1 MLSNRREFLLY
12 SAAGVALS
20 ASATASASYAAKAP
34 AGSPALATLLAN
46 FANEML
52 AKSPE
57 TCTSLGLDAG
67 ARATQKTRLDDR
79 SVSSM
84 TARVAD
90 SIDRKNR
97 LQAIDRATL
106 SGADATYYDTVVY
119 NLDCII
125 AGGKFSYGD
134 PAVISPYIVSQ
145 QHGSFNDLPEFLDS
159 QHLINDKADA
169 DSYLARLE
177 LIAVAMDQE
186 TERMARDAAQG
197 VMLPDYL
204 IATALGEITDI
215 RNTKPTESRMVTS
228 VATRATAKNIAGD
241 YAGAASKIVAD
252 KIYPALDRQIAALK
266 AIQPKANHDAGVWK
280 LPDGEAYYAWA
291 LKNGTTTNLTPD
303 EVHTIGLDQSKAL
316 DARMDERLKKQGM
329 NTGTVGERMAALT
342 KDPRFLYPNTDEGR
356 AQIISYLNGRIAAL
370 RPITRKISRM
380 GLKADVQVK
389 RVPVDIQNGSA
400 LGYMNFASLDG
411 KRPAIYYVNLA
422 DNANWPKWQLPSL
435 TAHEAIPGHA
445 WQGAYLAEKH
455 DDLPLIAS
463 LMQFNAFVEGWALYA
478 EQLADEYG
486 LYADDAFGELGYLQA
501 IKFRANRLVVDT
513 GLHAKRWGREQA
525 IDWMVAASGR
535 TKKAITSE
543 VDRYCAGPGQA
554 CGYKIGQNEI
564 LRLREKA
571 KTSLAGK
578 FDIRDFNDRIVQ
590 TGGVPLAVLESV
602 VDRYIKGA

>member
-1 MLSNRREFLLY
+1 MISNRREFLLY
-12 SAAGVALS
+12 STAAASLS
-20 ASATASASYAAKAP
+20 SSFVCNSVYGAKA
-34 AGSPALATLLAN
+34 GSGNPALATLLAS
-46 FANEML
+46 FADEML

-57 TCTSLGLDAG
+57 TCTSLGLDSA
-67 ARATQKTRLDDR
+67 ARAIQKTRLDDR
-79 SVSSM
+79 SLGSV
-84 TARVAD
+84 TTRVAD

-97 LQAIDRATL
+97 LQAIERNAL
-106 SGADATYYDTVVY
+106 KGLDATYYDAVVY
-119 NLDCII
+119 SLDSII

-134 PAVISPYIVSQ
+134 PAVVSPYVVSQ

-159 QHLINDKADA
+159 QHLISNKADA
-169 DSYLARLE
+169 DSYLVRLE
-177 LIAVAMDQE
+177 LIATAMDQE
-186 TERMARDAAQG
+186 TERLSRDAAQG

-204 IATALGEITDI
+204 MATALGEMTDI
-215 RNTKPTESRMVTS
+215 RNTKPAESRMVTS
-228 VATRATAKNIAGD
+228 VASRATAKNIAGD
-241 YAGAASKIVAD
+241 YANAAGKIVTD

-266 AIQPKANHDAGVWK
+266 AIQPKTNHDAGVWK

-291 LKNGTTTNLTPD
+291 LKNGTTTTLTPD
-303 EVHTIGLDQSKAL
+303 EVHTIGLDQSKEL
-316 DARMDERLKKQGM
+316 DVRMDALLKKQGM
-329 NTGTVGERMAALT
+329 SVGTVGERMAALT
-342 KDPRFLYPNTDEGR
+342 KDPRFVFPNTDDGR

-486 LYADDAFGELGYLQA
+486 LYVNDPFGELGYLQA

-525 IDWMVAASGR
+525 IDWMTAASGR

-543 VDRYCAGPGQA
+543 VDRYSAGPGQA

-571 KTSLAGK
+571 KTNLGGK

-602 VDRYIKGA
+602 VDRYIAGA